1 MSFKKNVYEDVTP
14 FFWELLNDIVHLDY
28 ETLYES
34 ERFNYFHSIIDKKFM
49 LYIGNDILF
58 FDTVEELFEET
69 YSYLVEFRP
78 DMKEHIYYLEKALK
92 MIEIFTMTSAL
103 ADELELKL

>member
-1 MSFKKNVYEDVTP
+1 MSKKNMYEDVTS
-14 FFWELLNDIVHLDY
+14 FFWELLYDIVHLDY
-28 ETLYES
+28 ETLQES
-34 ERFNYFHSIIDKKFM
+34 ERFMYFQTILDKKFM
-49 LYIGNDILF
+49 LYVGDDILF

-78 DMKEHIYYLEKALK
+78 DMKEYIYYLEKALK
-92 MIEIFTMTSAL
+92 MIEIFTMTSSL